1 MTTRLTEPPFDAFDA
16 HCPSRRL
23 LDTIGDKWASLVIV
37 ALGVHGSLRYSELSN
52 RIAGVSQKMLTQTL
66 RNLERDGLLTRT
78 VTPSV
83 PVRTDYELTPL
94 GHSLL
99 ETLRRL
105 KEWPRNTCPRWTK
118 PGRATTHATAIDRPT
133 PATTRRPGCAG
144 ATGLA
149 MTRSCSGSH
158 WCQLRRRDDPAA
170 AIRSTSDRHPAIADA
185 RCRW

>member
-1 MTTRLTEPPFDAFDA
+1 MKTQTAEHPFDAFDA

-37 ALGVHGSLRYSELSN
+37 ALGVHGSLRYSELSD

-94 GHSLL
+94 GDSLL
-99 ETLRRL
+99 DTLCRL
-105 KEWPRNTCPRWTK
+105 KVWAEEHMPEV
-118 PGRATTHATAIDRPT
+118 D
-133 PATTRRPGCAG
+133 
-144 ATGLA
+144 
-149 MTRSCSGSH
+149 
-158 WCQLRRRDDPAA
+158 
-170 AIRSTSDRHPAIADA
+170 DA
-185 RCRW
+185 RAHYDARNSD

>member
-1 MTTRLTEPPFDAFDA
+1 MATKLAEHPFDAFDA

-37 ALGVHGSLRYSELSN
+37 ALGVHGSLRYSELSK

-94 GHSLL
+94 G
-99 ETLRRL
+99 
-105 KEWPRNTCPRWTK
+105 
-118 PGRATTHATAIDRPT
+118 
-133 PATTRRPGCAG
+133 
-144 ATGLA
+144 
-149 MTRSCSGSH
+149 
-158 WCQLRRRDDPAA
+158 QF
-170 AIRSTSDRHPAIADA
+170 DRHRGYLRV
-185 RCRW
+185 RCRLRGAVFPTESNSPIVV